1 MANLSPYF
9 KFIMPEESDY
19 YDISQ
24 YNQNIAL
31 LDKELNDCVR
41 ASSIE
46 LLPHF
51 RSGSYIGSGAESRN
65 VVVMSDP
72 KIVMILKDGQILGI
86 ATAALP
92 YLSGDAQLLGVT
104 GNGFSLASGFANED
118 GVSYGYVCL

>member
-51 RSGSYIGSGAESRN
+51 RSDSYIGSGAESRN

-72 KIVMILKDGQILGI
+72 KIVMIL
-86 ATAALP
+86 
-92 YLSGDAQLLGVT
+92 
-104 GNGFSLASGFANED
+104 
-118 GVSYGYVCL
+118 